1 MHLKLLPH
9 SPTMKPSLICL
20 SLGVMLLLGFGAH
33 RCHSQSLE
41 GIPLGKI
48 AFLKDD
54 GVWLAN
60 VNGFHQTRIT
70 PPTVKV
76 DDFLF
81 SRGGKYL
88 AVSEVVGS
96 TDEDGIFDSADA
108 RPQRAVT
115 RIVVLDMNTGAV
127 RRTTD
132 SGFVDIDGWFSGD
145 KLLYNMG
152 GSFDVGQ
159 FYLYD
164 AQSDSTSMLRG
175 DPERLLTS
183 DVNDGAGV
191 EVYIGESGRDLHLH
205 NQRTAADTVLF
216 PHGGNICDPRIAHDG
231 KKIAFVEFNDLQK
244 PWIDVVWLYQFDSSC
259 WTSIYR
265 CPAQNKVFGVRGVEW
280 SLDDRYLGMFY
291 EPTGV
296 VFDVQTGS
304 VLANIT
310 GTDFSWI
317 AKDKLVLNRG
327 NDSYVFDAA
336 TNFTSL
342 FMLGVH
348 KVVLVK

>member
-1 MHLKLLPH
+1 
-9 SPTMKPSLICL
+9 
-20 SLGVMLLLGFGAH
+20 MLLLGSGTPPS
-33 RCHSQSLE
+33 HSQSL
-41 GIPLGKI
+41 GGVPLGKI

-54 GVWLAN
+54 GVWVAN
-60 VNGFHQTRIT
+60 VNGFHQMRVT

-81 SRGGKYL
+81 SRGGRYL
-88 AVSEVVGS
+88 AFSEVVGS
-96 TDEDGIFDSADA
+96 TAEDGIFDSADA

-115 RIVVLDMNTGAV
+115 RIVVLDMSTGSV

-132 SGFVDIDGWFSGD
+132 SGFVDIDGWFSED
-145 KLLYNMG
+145 RLLYNIA
-152 GSFDVGQ
+152 GSFDVGE

-164 AQSDSTSMLRG
+164 ARWDSTSMLRG

-183 DVNDGAGV
+183 DVNDSAGF
-191 EVYIGESGRDLHLH
+191 EVYAGESGRDLHLH
-205 NQRTAADTVLF
+205 NQRTAVDTVLF

-244 PWIDVVWLYQFDSSC
+244 PWIDVVWLYQLDSSR

-265 CPAQNKVFGVRGVEW
+265 CPAQNKVLGVGGVGW
-280 SLDDRYLGMFY
+280 SLDDRYLGMLY
-291 EPTGV
+291 EPNAV
-296 VFDVQTGS
+296 IFDVQNGS
-304 VLANIT
+304 VVANVT
-310 GTDFSWI
+310 GTNFSWI
-317 AKDKLVLNRG
+317 TDSKLVFNRG